1 MSPSTARKI
10 LTMHLEDPI
19 ESAPSSVQKALKA
32 IGGSPELLA
41 DYEKQKALDNRARKN
56 FADAEVPAE
65 VEHSLAASVEAFPTR
80 RFHPRDPA
88 FLAAALGF
96 LLLVVLIVWNFLG
109 RPAVFPPDAA
119 EIAET
124 VIEVQ
129 DELFDEVGEP
139 AGEVEDWF
147 LMKGFDGFKVPEHL
161 AANLAESGGILK
173 VQNQNVAVVVVPG
186 RDARFVV
193 FEAAPFGIEIP
204 DGEWRTARID
214 DLHSAAIRQLDGMC
228 FMIVRRGSL
237 ASVQDL
243 LGAANR

>member
-10 LTMHLEDPI
+10 LAMHLEDPL
-19 ESAPSSVQKALKA
+19 ESTPSAVQKALKA
-32 IGGSPELLA
+32 VGRSPELLA
-41 DYEKQKALDNRARKN
+41 DYERQASLDKRARKM
-56 FADAEVPAE
+56 FAEAEVPVE
-65 VEHSLAASVEAFPTR
+65 VEQELAASIAALPAR
-80 RFHPRDPA
+80 RFHPGDPA

-96 LLLVVLIVWNFLG
+96 LLLVVLLVWNFLG
-109 RPAVFPPDAA
+109 RPATFPPDAA

-129 DELFDEVGEP
+129 DEPFDEVGEP

-161 AANLAESGGILK
+161 AANVAGTGGILK
-173 VQNQNVAVVVVPG
+173 VQNQPVAVVVVPG

-193 FEAAPFGIEIP
+193 FDANSFGIDLP
-204 DGEWRTARID
+204 DGEWRSVRID
-214 DLHSAAIRQLDGMC
+214 DRHAAAVRQQDGMC

-237 ASVQDL
+237 ASVEDL
-243 LGAANR
+243 LGTSNR